1 MFAKKKAI
9 QKKEEPH
16 SDPRVASIEKESGI
30 SFADVKIHYASD
42 KPKEFGALAY
52 AYGNDVYLG
61 SGQEKHLKHE
71 LGHVVQQRQGIVSPT
86 HYEKGYPVSES
97 IILESSANT
106 FTPALNKTKSLC
118 RVMQKMPT
126 VIHNL
131 PAPTIDGYFSM
142 RHLCPADFDN
152 EKKIGDFYRQRSD
165 TGKNTIIFKSEA
177 DFKTAV
183 TGATII
189 KTIPDGEHNYKFNIT
204 VTIPNTTFK
213 GKPKEV
219 SGYYTN
225 RYFNIKVKN
234 LYATPLKL
242 GGHCSTRAGADAVI
256 DHVGHYE

>member
-1 MFAKKKAI
+1 MFANKKKVI

-16 SDPRVASIEKESGI
+16 PDPRVASIEKESGI
-30 SFADVKIHYASD
+30 SFADVKIHYASE

-86 HYEKGYPVSES
+86 HYEKGYPISES
-97 IILESSANT
+97 NFLESSANT
-106 FTPALNKTKSLC
+106 FTPALKKTMSLC

-152 EKKIGDFYRQRSD
+152 EKKIGDFYRYRAD
-165 TGKNTIIFKSEA
+165 AVRNTIIFKSEA

-189 KTIPDGEHNYKFNIT
+189 ETIPDGEHNYKFNIT
-204 VTIPNTTFK
+204 VTIPHTTFTGAPEK
-213 GKPKEV
+213 DG
-219 SGYYTN
+219 GLYTIG
-225 RYFNIKVKN
+225 YFNIKVKN
-234 LYATPLKL
+234 LYATALNL

-256 DHVGHYE
+256 DHLGHY